1 MSHILYSCPLTKLD
15 GVCQDFTLQMLWQ
28 CSLWQTLEGVPWFST
43 DNHMKMS
50 LYSQLVIL
58 YMRCS
63 EVIGVNIMTR
73 CHVGG
78 ILSVNKNRVKMQ
90 TSEILGQCYSQTVFF
105 DWRIIP
111 HTTVSKH
118 MQNYDVTLMQQAIP
132 PTWRRWLFLIEWGNC
147 HPVYIV
153 SAVCLL

>member
-1 MSHILYSCPLTKLD
+1 
-15 GVCQDFTLQMLWQ
+15 
-28 CSLWQTLEGVPWFST
+28 
-43 DNHMKMS
+43 MKMS

-132 PTWRRWLFLIEWGNC
+132 PTWRR
-147 HPVYIV
+147 
-153 SAVCLL
+153 